1 MKKFLVI
8 LGFLLVAVLALTAC
22 GGNDGMP
29 LVISVDEGHQKY
41 EDGVF
46 LLDVR
51 TQAEWDEAHVPNAVL
66 IPLDE
71 LESRLS
77 EVPSDQEVVVMCRS
91 GNRSLTA
98 TELLRENGFKQTQ
111 SLSGGIGVWAANG
124 FPVIFGK

>member
-1 MKKFLVI
+1 MKKILLI
-8 LGFLLVAVLALTAC
+8 LGLILVAVFALTAC
-22 GGNDGMP
+22 GGNDGAP
-29 LVISVDEGHQKY
+29 LVISVDEGYQKY
-41 EDGVF
+41 EEGVF

-77 EVPSDQEVVVMCRS
+77 EVPSDQELIVICRS

-98 TELLRENGFKQTQ
+98 TELLRDNGFDLAQ
-111 SLSGGIGVWAANG
+111 SISGGISQWASKG
-124 FPVIFGK
+124 YPVTFGE